1 MNKMRIFRSNE
12 FGEVRT
18 IEINDRTYFCGTDAA
33 KALGYAIPSKAVNTH
48 CKGVSKMEAPTTG
61 GIQTLLFIP
70 EGDLY
75 RLIVHSKLPSAE
87 KFEHWIFD
95 EVLPSIRRNGAYIS
109 GQEAMGEQELLARAY
124 EVSQRILAE
133 REKRIGQLETDNA
146 RLAVTFNTM
155 APKAEYFDELVDR
168 NLLSSFTD
176 TAKELGVKRKDFI
189 GFLLEQGYIY
199 RDKKG
204 NLMPRAN
211 EKAKGLFEV
220 KQCSNQKTAW
230 AGCQTLLTPKGVET
244 FRLLCQGI

>member
-1 MNKMRIFRSNE
+1 MARALEVARKVLADRETRIK
-12 FGEVRT
+12 T
-18 IEINDRTYFCGTDAA
+18 
-33 KALGYAIPSKAVNTH
+33 
-48 CKGVSKMEAPTTG
+48 
-61 GIQTLLFIP
+61 
-70 EGDLY
+70 
-75 RLIVHSKLPSAE
+75 
-87 KFEHWIFD
+87 
-95 EVLPSIRRNGAYIS
+95 
-109 GQEAMGEQELLARAY
+109 QEAQI
-124 EVSQRILAE
+124 S
-133 REKRIGQLETDNA
+133 T
-146 RLAVTFNTM
+146 LAVDKQIM
-155 APKAEYFDELVDR
+155 QPKAEYFDELVDR

-176 TAKELGVKRKDFI
+176 TAKELGIKRKDFI